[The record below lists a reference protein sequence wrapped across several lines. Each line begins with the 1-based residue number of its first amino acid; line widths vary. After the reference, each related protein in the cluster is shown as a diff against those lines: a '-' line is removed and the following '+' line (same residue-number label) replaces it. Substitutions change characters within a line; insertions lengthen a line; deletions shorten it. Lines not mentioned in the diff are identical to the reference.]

1 MMESHPILSL
11 IAYLMKNGC
20 PLEAANKDGI
30 CGSNVV
36 MGLGSPASVI
46 TKMLGQFLVKSL
58 AEASSGSIC
67 MGKSGCTGQPELR
80 LYCPHKPSYTACSK
94 CILLHVPKCGCSEEN
109 IVSIHSPVFQQLLDL
124 SRYQKEKPVPIS
136 QPELS
141 SFTFEWVQGTGN
153 GYLCDQMGNKYTY
166 VESDH
171 PGVAVCRRFRCDKG
185 PNYKERCTA
194 VALAIKDENSTGGIF
209 PDVKFTFCLEKPH
222 SHPVALKR
230 KIVEGSCAGPS
241 SSKKGRKAKRD

>member
-30 CGSNVV
+30 IGSNVV

-58 AEASSGSIC
+58 AETSSGSIC
-67 MGKSGCTGQPELR
+67 MGKSGCTGQPEFR
-80 LYCPHKPSYTACSK
+80 LHCPHKPSYTACSK
-94 CILLHVPKCGCSEEN
+94 CLLHVPKCGCSEEN
-109 IVSIHSPVFQQLLDL
+109 VASIHSPVFQQLLDL

-136 QPELS
+136 QPELA
-141 SFTFEWVQGTGN
+141 SFTFKWIQGTGN
-153 GYLCDQMGNKYTY
+153 GYLRDQMGNIYTY
-166 VESDH
+166 MEYDSSE
-171 PGVAVCRRFRCDKG
+171 CRRFRCDKG

-194 VALAIKDENSTGGIF
+194 VALAIKNEIYTGGIF
-209 PDVKFTFCLEKPH
+209 PEATFTYCLEKPH
-222 SHPVALKR
+222 NHPVALKR
-230 KIVEGSCAGPS
+230 KIDEGSCAGPS
-241 SSKKGRKAKRD
+241 SSKKGSKRD